1 MDKPGSDRRG
11 GGTPE
16 TARAARLKAAL
27 RANLNRRKAQQ
38 RARTGEAP
46 GSGADRAAED
56 GQAAP
61 PVEGEQ
67 QAGRPPHPDGGP
79 DRKA

>member
-38 RARTGEAP
+38 RARTGEEP
-46 GSGADRAAED
+46 GGGADHGA
-56 GQAAP
+56 AAP
-61 PVEGEQ
+61 PVEGEE
-67 QAGRPPHPDGGP
+67 QAGRPPHPGGGP